1 MRFNSWYRH
10 YQTIVKYLDLRV
22 EEDFISTVQLS
33 HFLDDN
39 RENLKYFEKINQ
51 SKSIVIGAGPS
62 IEDPKIQDY
71 IVGIYDKFASKSDNS
86 RKSKLVVMVA
96 DGATELLLELGVIP
110 DFVITDL
117 DGHYE
122 SLVTANKKGSVM
134 VIHAHGDNIEKI
146 KSSVSNFRNVVGTTQ
161 GFPLSN
167 IFNFGGFTDGDR
179 GVFLADHFFA
189 KQIIL
194 VGMDFDSRIGHFSK
208 RNVLNLD
215 FKRRKLCV
223 AKNLLGLLSKKTIS
237 EMIQISSS
245 RYASPIYGVDKNIIM

>member
-1 MRFNSWYRH
+1 LND
-10 YQTIVKYLDLRV
+10 V
-22 EEDFISTVQLS
+22 
-33 HFLDDN
+33 

-62 IEDPKIQDY
+62 IEEPRIQDY
-71 IVGIYDKFASKSDNS
+71 IVSIYDKFTSKSDIS
-86 RKSKLVVMVA
+86 RESKLVVMVA
-96 DGATELLLELGVIP
+96 DGATELLLELGIIP

-134 VIHAHGDNIEKI
+134 VIHAHEKKKKKI
-146 KSSVSNFRNVVGTTQ
+146 KSSVSSFRKVIGTTQ
-161 GFPLSN
+161 CFPLYN

-179 GVFLADHFFA
+179 GVFLADHFLA
-189 KQIIL
+189 KEIIL
-194 VGMDFDSRIGHFSK
+194 VGMDFDSRIGHYSK
-208 RNVLNLD
+208 RNVLNYD

-237 EMIQISSS
+237 EVLQISSS
-245 RYASPIYGVDKNIIM
+245 RYTSPIYGVDKNIIM